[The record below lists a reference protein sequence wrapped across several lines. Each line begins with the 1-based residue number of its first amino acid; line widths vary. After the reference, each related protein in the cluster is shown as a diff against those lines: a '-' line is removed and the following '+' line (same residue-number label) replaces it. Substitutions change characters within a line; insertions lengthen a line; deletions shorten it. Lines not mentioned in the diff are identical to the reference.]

1 MKKLLL
7 GVIAFAL
14 IITSCN
20 KYEDDFK
27 DLNAKIDALKAQ
39 VAGVAALQTGLIA
52 AQAQLT
58 ALSAAVAALP
68 NPTASIA
75 TLGTNL
81 AALSTK
87 VTTVQTALDKLAV
100 DVAAGKV
107 TSDAAAVKVAQLQTA
122 LIAAQ
127 ADITDILANT
137 SMYVGNVSITSDAEV
152 TFWTPKIAQ
161 LAMINGNLTVT
172 TAGISVSKIAAMN
185 VILPNITAV
194 IGNVTIT
201 AAASKAIDLSELTTV
216 VGDFYAT
223 GGNLI
228 PQSTMD
234 ISSLASVT
242 GNLTLSFDGPYAS
255 TALTTVGGNLAL
267 TNYTT
272 TGTTITGTTSV
283 NFPLVAV
290 TGAFSPAS
298 LPLATTV
305 NVAGNMTTFDAAKA
319 TTVTLRG
326 NYTAGLVFNAPL
338 ATSVSIGAATAAGA
352 ITINAA
358 VATSVSLPNLTTA
371 GAGNAI
377 GITTSAVTAV
387 ALPLLAT
394 SGDITINM
402 GANNGSVDLSLF
414 ASNVA
419 VTVTG
424 PQTLSLPSYVAGTGL
439 LTSTTAKTVTLAKHS
454 GAPAPALAA
463 VETLT
468 MGALNTAAF
477 NISAYTTLK
486 VASIT
491 GKSGTTSGATGT
503 AAVAGVTSSTNATVT
518 SLTLAGPMVT
528 AVVDDQTKLTTLA
541 TSGIINSLT
550 VNSCDLL
557 TGVSFAHTHFVGGT
571 LGTGSVLV
579 VTNNPKLAALTT
591 STNYMKTLTV
601 TGNVLLTTMNF
612 SSYVDI
618 LYPGS
623 SVGITISGNK
633 TSGVYTAPVVQTP
646 TTPWV
651 EAVVKSND
659 FLTLKAYVAK
669 MTVIAA
675 ALTQTLSLSFDD
687 DSSVTGTQTLAS
699 LMLVGTL
706 YNAVTCPTIIDATGG
721 INTPAE
727 MALVVAN

>member
-14 IITSCN
+14 IITSCY
-20 KYEDDFK
+20 KDEFK
-27 DLNAKIDALKAQ
+27 EVNTKLDAFKAQ
-39 VAGVAALQTGLIA
+39 NATLQTAITDLQAKLAALT
-52 AQAQLT
+52 T
-58 ALSAAVAALP
+58 TVAALP

-75 TLGTNL
+75 KLTTDL
-81 AALSTK
+81 AALTGK
-87 VTTVQTALDKLAV
+87 VAKVQTDLDKV
-100 DVAAGKV
+100 GGDVAAGKV
-107 TSDAAAVKVAQLQTA
+107 TSDAAALIVAKLQTS
-122 LIAAQ
+122 LTTAQ
-127 ADITDILANT
+127 ADIVKILANT

-161 LAMINGNLTVT
+161 LGMINGSLTVST
-172 TAGISVSKIAAMN
+172 SGISLTKVAAMN
-185 VILPNITAV
+185 VILKNVNAV
-194 IGNVTIT
+194 IGETTIT
-201 AAASKAIDLSELTTV
+201 ATSGKPIDLSKLTSV
-216 VGDFYAT
+216 VGNFSAT

-228 PQSTMD
+228 LQSAMD
-234 ISSLASVT
+234 ISSLESVT
-242 GNLTLSFDGPYAS
+242 GNLTLNFDGPYGS

-305 NVAGNMTTFDAAKA
+305 NVAGNMTTFDAAIA
-319 TTVTLRG
+319 TTVALRG

-338 ATSVSIGAATAAGA
+338 ATSVSIGAATAAGP

-371 GAGNAI
+371 VTGTI

-387 ALPLLAT
+387 SLPLLTT
-394 SGDITINM
+394 SGAITIDM
-402 GANNGSVDLSLF
+402 AANNGSVDLSLF
-414 ASNVA
+414 ASDVA

-503 AAVAGVTSSTNATVT
+503 AAVAGVTSSANATVT

-528 AVVDDQTKLTTLA
+528 AVVDGQSKLTTLA

-550 VNSCDLL
+550 VSSCTLL

-579 VTNNPKLAALTT
+579 VTGNPVLASLTT

-601 TGNVLLTTMNF
+601 TGNALLTAMNF
-612 SSYVDI
+612 NSYVDI

-633 TSGVYTAPVVQTP
+633 ISGSYTAPVSVTP
-646 TTPWV
+646 TTPFV
-651 EAVVKSND
+651 EAIVKSND
-659 FLTLKAYVAK
+659 LLTLKAYAAK
-669 MTVIAA
+669 
-675 ALTQTLSLSFDD
+675 
-687 DSSVTGTQTLAS
+687 LA
-699 LMLVGTL
+699 V
-706 YNAVTCPTIIDATGG
+706 AVTAGTITVPTFFLDVDDIDATTSGLQPLSAATAMVDAAIAVTRPTVVDATGG
-721 INTPAE
+721 INTFLE
-727 MALVVAN
+727 MALVVAQ